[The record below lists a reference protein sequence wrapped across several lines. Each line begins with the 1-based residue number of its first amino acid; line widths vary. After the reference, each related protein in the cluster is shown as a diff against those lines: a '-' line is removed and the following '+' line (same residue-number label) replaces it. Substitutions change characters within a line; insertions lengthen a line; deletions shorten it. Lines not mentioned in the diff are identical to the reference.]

1 MIDLQIFKLFGSIL
15 IDDKEAQNSLS
26 KTDKKAKGMGDRLRG
41 GIKTAAKWGAALVAG
56 ATIAIG
62 GMTSLALKVGQTAD
76 EILDLSATT
85 GMSTDEIQKWRKA
98 TEEAGTSTDAV
109 ADASAKLTRN
119 LDTMSSESN
128 KGNKALQELGLSLT
142 EVENM
147 SADERMNVLTD
158 ALAGVDDETQ
168 RAKLG
173 TDLFGGSWKDLA
185 PVVDMGTEAMKNAKD
200 NANVFSEEDL
210 NRANNFRMMYDELK
224 ERVKFFAMEIG
235 MQLIPML
242 EVFFGWVQDSMPT
255 IRDIFDN
262 VFTFIGEIIS
272 KVVEGVQSFV
282 EMIRTSVENNQEQL
296 TRLQEIFQERL
307 MLVWEII
314 QTILENIKVFWQENG
329 QAILDNAIQIF
340 TAIQETVQFA
350 LETAWQIIQQ
360 ILALV
365 VPFIQEKLIQIK
377 QFWDENGQQIMQ
389 AVQNAFK
396 FIQGVIETVMPII
409 QGIIEYVWSQISTII
424 DTTIGIIMGLI
435 KTFASLLTGDFE
447 GVKEGLLDIWNA
459 LWDGIKGLVSN
470 AWGMLSGAFSG
481 LWESISGWFSGLKDD
496 AINWGKNMI
505 SGFIDG
511 MLNMGP
517 EIARAAED
525 VVKKAGEFLK
535 FWSPAKKGEGR
546 YIVHWGRNMIDGFLD
561 GVRAEG
567 NTAGAVMND
576 VVGNMKPSQVT
587 SGNGNREVTKQDN
600 SMLEELLTLILE
612 AIKEGKNIVMND
624 KIIAKETGDARAEDD
639 GKRVRHTERRLAT

>member
-1 MIDLQIFKLFGSIL
+1 MQIFKLFGSIL